1 MKKNGRSSFRPT
13 RRYKYTKTNHSF
25 SYNKPRAKG
34 NVAHLHEKYTKL
46 AKEASS
52 IGDRIQ
58 AEYYHQFADHYSRI
72 MVENGIKSIDN
83 ENISEDSNRK
93 NLEASTM
100 NNQEISQSSTENNQE
115 ISQSSTENNQEI
127 SKSSTEN
134 NQEISQSSTEPNIK
148 FSEKKDMEDEI
159 NENDNSI
166 ETVSFISKPASKTE
180 KLKK

>member
-34 NVAHLHEKYTKL
+34 NVSHLYDKYTKL

-58 AEYYHQFADHYSRI
+58 AEYYHQFADHYSRLMI
-72 MVENGIKSIDN
+72 ENGIKSSDN
-83 ENISEDSNRK
+83 ENISEDSNK
-93 NLEASTM
+93 KDLEASTM
-100 NNQEISQSSTENNQE
+100 NNQEIS
-115 ISQSSTENNQEI
+115 
-127 SKSSTEN
+127 KSSTD
-134 NQEISQSSTEPNIK
+134 PNIK
-148 FSEKKDMEDEI
+148 FSEKTVMENEI
-159 NENDNSI
+159 DENDNSI
-166 ETVSFISKPASKTE
+166 ETVSFISQPANKTE